1 VSLPPSSRRS
11 SGRPRLQ
18 ARWIAG
24 LLALL
29 LGAALASVGAVAGA
43 QQAPG
48 TDPPEAGAPETSAPD
63 TTAPETSAPDTTAP
77 DTSAPDSSAP
87 DTSAPDTS
95 APDTTAPDQGAAE
108 NDANGNI
115 NNLPENDGVQRGTVF
130 NPVPYGEIPA
140 DAPQVVILRPGSGRI
155 LPLNRELNIRVR
167 FANFEPG
174 AFSDPASGYGL
185 GPQRLNGAGHLQ
197 GHNHACFQRIAANGA
212 VPPDPCDS
220 FVVLERDG
228 DTDIL
233 TGIAPPLTRAG
244 RYRLCADAASEFHY
258 VGARAFAREG
268 GSTDC
273 VRVLIMDL
281 AQLRNR

>member
-1 VSLPPSSRRS
+1 LPPSSRRS

-63 TTAPETSAPDTTAP
+63 TTAPETSAPDT
-77 DTSAPDSSAP
+77 
-87 DTSAPDTS
+87 SAPDTS
-95 APDTTAPDQGAAE
+95 APDTTAPDQGGAE
-108 NDANGNI
+108 DPNGNI
-115 NNLPENDGVQRGTVF
+115 NNLPLNNGSQVGTVF
-130 NPVPYGEIPA
+130 NPIPYGEIPA
-140 DAPQVVILRPGSGRI
+140 DAPQVLILRPGSGRI
-155 LPLNRELNIRVR
+155 LPLNREINIRVR
-167 FANFEPG
+167 FKNFDPG
-174 AFSDPASGYGL
+174 FFSDPATGYGI
-185 GPQRLNGAGHLQ
+185 GPQRLDQNGHLQ
-197 GHNHACFQRIAANGA
+197 GHNHACFQRVSRDNA
-212 VPPDPCDS
+212 VPDDPCAS
-220 FVVLERDG
+220 FVVLAQEG
-228 DTDIL
+228 TSDIL
-233 TGIAPPLTRAG
+233 TGIAPPITAAG

-273 VRVLIMDL
+273 VRVLVMDL
-281 AQLRNR
+281 NQLRNR

>member
-1 VSLPPSSRRS
+1 VSLPPAPRRS
-11 SGRPRLQ
+11 PGRSGLH
-18 ARWIAG
+18 ARWVAG

-43 QQAPG
+43 QQDPG
-48 TDPPEAGAPETSAPD
+48 TNPPESSAPETS
-63 TTAPETSAPDTTAP
+63 APETSAPDTTAP
-77 DTSAPDSSAP
+77 DTSAPDTSAP

-95 APDTTAPDQGAAE
+95 APDTTAPDQGAGE
-108 NDANGNI
+108 NDPNGNI
-115 NNLPENDGVQRGTVF
+115 NNLPVNDGVQRGTVF

-167 FANFEPG
+167 FANFLPG
-174 AFSDPASGYGL
+174 FFSDPASGYGL
-185 GPQRLNGAGHLQ
+185 GPQRLDGNGHLQ
-197 GHNHACFQRIAANGA
+197 GHNHACFQRISRNGA
-212 VPPDPCDS
+212 VPADPCDS

-228 DTDIL
+228 NTDIL
-233 TGIAPPLTRAG
+233 TGIAPPLTQPG

-273 VRVLIMDL
+273 VRVLVMDL
-281 AQLRNR
+281 AQLRNQ

>member
-1 VSLPPSSRRS
+1 VSLPPSERRR
-11 SGRPRLQ
+11 SGRPILP
-18 ARWIAG
+18 ARWVAG

-48 TDPPEAGAPETSAPD
+48 TDPPETSAPETSGADTTTPDTTTPETSAPDTSAPDTSAPETSAPD
-63 TTAPETSAPDTTAP
+63 TTAPEE
-77 DTSAPDSSAP
+77 
-87 DTSAPDTS
+87 
-95 APDTTAPDQGAAE
+95 GAADE
-108 NDANGNI
+108 QDPNGNI
-115 NNLPENDGVQRGTVF
+115 NNLPLNDGVQRGTVF
-130 NPVPYGEIPA
+130 NEVPYGEIPE
-140 DAPQVVILRPGSGRI
+140 DAPQVVIQRPGSGRI
-155 LPLNRELNIRVR
+155 LPLNRELNVRVR

-174 AFSDPASGYGL
+174 FFSDPASGYGL
-185 GPQRLNGAGHLQ
+185 GPQRLNGDGHLQ

-212 VPPDPCDS
+212 VPDDPCAS

-228 DTDIL
+228 TSDIL
-233 TGIAPPLTRAG
+233 TGVAPPLTQPG

-273 VRVLIMDL
+273 VRVMVMDFR
-281 AQLRNR
+281 QLRNNNNN